1 MGEEKPQADEVM
13 DYRALAAYIKLAEG
27 TLRRYV
33 MKGAIPF
40 VKIGAHVRFLKPEI
54 EKWLLELNRRPA
66 GKRAAQDGQGK
77 ADDNGLLPWVAALED
92 KENAHDGY

>member
-27 TLRRYV
+27 TLRHYV
-33 MKGAIPF
+33 MKGTIPF

-54 EKWLLELNRRPA
+54 EKWLLERKGRPA
-66 GKRAAQDGQGK
+66 GKAGQGK
-77 ADDNGLLPWVAALED
+77 ADDRLLPFGD
-92 KENAHDGY
+92 KE